1 MVEASARLTLSLSL
15 SLSFSWTEAE
25 KGECGFTKKLI
36 CRDQECGSRAGREKG
51 WVARC
56 PDVVGNPEALSLV
69 TIWGSLRTRYSGP
82 AIQSSVHYRQRGN
95 PMSGLGGTL
104 RPGRLE

>member
-1 MVEASARLTLSLSL
+1 MVDASVKTVFL

-25 KGECGFTKKLI
+25 KGECGFSKKLI
-36 CRDQECGSRAGREKG
+36 CRDQECGSRSGRKNG

-56 PDVVGNPEALSLV
+56 PDVAGNPEALSLV

-82 AIQSSVHYRQRGN
+82 AIQSSVHYCQLGV
-95 PMSGLGGTL
+95 PMSELGGTL
-104 RPGRLE
+104 RTAILE